1 MNHFVDCL
9 EGLSLTQSKILPR
22 KKFHVDRGR
31 GRKSDRVEAIEEP
44 LDHISSRVDS
54 RDDSEDNS
62 DIDLPASKNVRRPS
76 FSQEV
81 IYLLN
86 SSVTPRQFL
95 FLHSYSGPSDILFLV
110 AMEVH
115 RSFNQSTPSPAG
127 SLL

>member
-44 LDHISSRVDS
+44 LDHISSRVGS

-62 DIDLPASKNVRRPS
+62 DIDLPASKKSSRA
-76 FSQEV
+76 FLQELEEAILGEIEIDLYV
-81 IYLLN
+81 DELN
-86 SSVTPRQFL
+86 
-95 FLHSYSGPSDILFLV
+95 
-110 AMEVH
+110 
-115 RSFNQSTPSPAG
+115 
-127 SLL
+127 